1 MWGGAYIEGEA
12 YVGRCLCR
20 RERRHM
26 WGGAYIEG
34 REAYVGR
41 CLYRRVGRCLYR
53 REGGICG
60 EVPI

>member
-1 MWGGAYIEGEA
+1 MWGGAYIEG
-12 YVGRCLCR
+12 
-20 RERRHM
+20 

-41 CLYRRVGRCLYR
+41 CLYRR
-53 REGGICG
+53 EGGICG

>member
-26 WGGAYIEG
+26 WGGAYVEG
-34 REAYVGR
+34 EAYVGR
-41 CLYRRVGRCLYR
+41 CLYRR
-53 REGGICG
+53 GGICG
-60 EVPI
+60 EVPM

>member
-12 YVGRCLCR
+12 YVGRCLCK
-20 RERRHM
+20 
-26 WGGAYIEG
+26 
-34 REAYVGR
+34 
-41 CLYRRVGRCLYR
+41 